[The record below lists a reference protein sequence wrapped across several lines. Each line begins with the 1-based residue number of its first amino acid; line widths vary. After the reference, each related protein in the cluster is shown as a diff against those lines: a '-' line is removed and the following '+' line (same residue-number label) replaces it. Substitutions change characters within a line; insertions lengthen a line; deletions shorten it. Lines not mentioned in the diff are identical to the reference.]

1 MDAGVP
7 TEMSLFW
14 KGHSPRHFLPQAS
27 AAIGC
32 DKQDRDFLGRWS
44 IGRVGSN
51 AYLHT
56 SRQIT
61 ERIQQQVLDS
71 LHGGNNAYDESEL
84 LDGVREFADKSNLSG
99 QRVRRRHKMLP
110 LHRCEDLRRHGYE
123 EDSEDDEPAQQVNN
137 SCAGEDMPP
146 NETDYFVT
154 VSRRTGF
161 RRLHVSGRCHVHAE
175 KCQQTESVE
184 NLTCTSF
191 DAICRICKRFLKDQ
205 VETGSDSSSSSDGS
219 SSSTNVETSDDGM

>member
-1 MDAGVP
+1 M
-7 TEMSLFW
+7 
-14 KGHSPRHFLPQAS
+14 
-27 AAIGC
+27 
-32 DKQDRDFLGRWS
+32 
-44 IGRVGSN
+44 GSN

-61 ERIQQQVLDS
+61 ERIQQQVLDA

-99 QRVRRRHKMLP
+99 QRVRRRDKMLP

-146 NETDYFVT
+146 TRRIISSRSQEGQVLEGCMLVVAVTFMQKSVNRQSQLKISLAPVSMRFV
-154 VSRRTGF
+154 GF
-161 RRLHVSGRCHVHAE
+161 ANG
-175 KCQQTESVE
+175 
-184 NLTCTSF
+184 F
-191 DAICRICKRFLKDQ
+191 
-205 VETGSDSSSSSDGS
+205 
-219 SSSTNVETSDDGM
+219 

>member
-1 MDAGVP
+1 MGLQSLKMDAGVLTRAWSWCQRRCLCFGRATAHDISCHKP
-7 TEMSLFW
+7 PL
-14 KGHSPRHFLPQAS
+14 LL
-27 AAIGC
+27 AATS
-32 DKQDRDFLGRWS
+32 KRDFLGRWS

-175 KCQQTESVE
+175 KCQQTESV
-184 NLTCTSF
+184 SM
-191 DAICRICKRFLKDQ
+191 RF
-205 VETGSDSSSSSDGS
+205 VGFANGF
-219 SSSTNVETSDDGM
+219 